1 MIKNLDDAIKNSESE
16 KLETVIKKIEK
27 ELSQIFKSF
36 NVKNLNKQD
45 KDRLIKSLIDESSSD
60 FKNIYSNQFKNFY
73 KKYRDIGLR
82 LDDLRSTF
90 LPIDLI
96 RSVKSTFAQKSENF
110 GSSGIGEDAKN
121 VLLDQINLEKFL
133 KESYENCFFRMLG
146 MPESKDIKNENF
158 YYVDIKEGLKLEED
172 NSDKNKQNARLSRI
186 LEQRQNIFLRDYFP
200 DNDFFNISVTIGS
213 DSVLEKLPP
222 KTATIIRNIT
232 KKFIEEKDVV
242 ESSRND
248 NSSPDVKSTKEI
260 YIRDI
265 KNGISGESGFNILT
279 EEDYNKLYNDLYLGY
294 KEESPLLNI
303 PGTFS
308 KQLHLLFPPVQD
320 SSVKSCISEP
330 GKFISMPFMSDPTD
344 VISGEKIN
352 ISLLESVI
360 RIRLDQLTGYDNS
373 EVIRLSNKYQDFSF
387 SQVADAYGLVE
398 LLITNRLITAIEVLA
413 EKVDNDVDEYYLN
426 AIKVQKSTFKN
437 STTGPDEEDILPD
450 VAERLSFSKDIDVP
464 EEKNVQDK
472 YIFLE
477 KKSLELLRNID
488 DTVAILLSDN
498 KSLDVQSNTFRTSTL
513 KDALFMDIISS
524 LSTVSGDYAS
534 TRLRKI
540 QSTANSV
547 QKNKIERPRAEI
559 AISLGIGRGVGLI
572 TVLCFSLAMFTIEE
586 EYLLG
591 LLNKKQFDNLKNE
604 YPTKNFFK
612 EFEKNR
618 PSIAKSL
625 RAYSLKVLEAYNLF
639 TKNLESA

>member
-1 MIKNLDDAIKNSESE
+1 MIKNLDKAIKESKIE
-16 KLETVIKKIEK
+16 KLDTVIKKIEK
-27 ELSQIFKSF
+27 ELSEIFKSF
-36 NVKNLNKQD
+36 NVKNLNEQD
-45 KDRLIKSLIDESSSD
+45 KDRIIASLIDESSSD
-60 FKNIYSNQFKNFY
+60 FKNIYESQFKNFY
-73 KKYRDIGLR
+73 KKYRDIGLK

-96 RSVKSTFAQKSENF
+96 RSVKSTFSQKSENF
-110 GSSGIGEDAKN
+110 GNSGIGESAKN

-146 MPESKDIKNENF
+146 MPESKSLKEESF
-158 YYVDIKEGLKLEED
+158 YYVDIKEGLKKED
-172 NSDKNKQNARLSRI
+172 SDSKARLSKI

-200 DNDFFNISVTIGS
+200 DNDFFNISVSIGS
-213 DSVLEKLPP
+213 DSVLDKLPS

-232 KKFIEEKDVV
+232 KKFIDEKDVV

-248 NSSPDVKSTKEI
+248 NSSPDVKSTKSV
-260 YIRDI
+260 YIKTLKDGLA
-265 KNGISGESGFNILT
+265 NESGFNLIT
-279 EEDYNKLYNDLYLGY
+279 KEDYEKLYNDLYLGY
-294 KEESPLLNI
+294 VEESDLLNI
-303 PGTFS
+303 PESFS

-330 GKFISMPFMSDPTD
+330 GKFISMPFTNNATD

-373 EVIRLSNKYQDFSF
+373 DVLKLSNKYTEFSF
-387 SQVADAYGLVE
+387 PEVADTYGLVE

-413 EKVDNDVDEYYLN
+413 DKIDKDVDEYYLN

-437 STTGPDEEDILPD
+437 DKTGPDEEDILPD
-450 VAERLSFSKDIDVP
+450 VAERMSLSANIDVP

-477 KKSLELLRNID
+477 KKSLQLLKNID
-488 DTVAILLSDN
+488 DTIGILLSDN

-534 TRLRKI
+534 ARLNKI
-540 QSTANSV
+540 QSRSNSV
-547 QKNKIERPRAEI
+547 QKDKIERPRAEI

-572 TVLCFSLAMFTIEE
+572 TVLCFSLAMFTLEE
-586 EYLLG
+586 KYLLG
-591 LLNKKQFDNLKNE
+591 LLNDKQFDKLKNE
-604 YPTKNFFK
+604 YPTADFFK
-612 EFEKNR
+612 SFKR
-618 PSIAKSL
+618 PSIPLSL
-625 RAYSLKVLEAYNLF
+625 EAYSLKVLEAYELF
-639 TKNLESA
+639 TNNLASM

>member
-1 MIKNLDDAIKNSESE
+1 MIRNLDEAIKDS
-16 KLETVIKKIEK
+16 KLETLDTVIKKIEAK
-27 ELSQIFKSF
+27 LSEIFKSF
-36 NVKNLNKQD
+36 NVKNLNEQD
-45 KDRLIKSLIDESSSD
+45 KNRLITALIDESSSD

-73 KKYRDIGLR
+73 KKYRDIGLK

-96 RSVKSTFAQKSENF
+96 RSVKSTFSQKSENF
-110 GSSGIGEDAKN
+110 GNSGIGQDAKS

-146 MPESKDIKNENF
+146 MPESKDIKDQEF
-158 YYVDIKEGLKLEED
+158 FYVDIKEGLQTQNGD
-172 NSDKNKQNARLSRI
+172 NKSINARLSKI

-200 DNDFFNISVTIGS
+200 DNDFFNVSVTIGS
-213 DSVLEKLPP
+213 DAVLEKLPT

-248 NSSPDVKSTKEI
+248 DSSPDVKSTKEI
-260 YIRDI
+260 YIRDL
-265 KNGISGESGFNILT
+265 KNGVAGESGGNLLT
-279 EEDYNKLYNDLYLGY
+279 EEDYEKLYTDLYLGY
-294 KEESPLLNI
+294 KEQSDLLNI
-303 PGTFS
+303 PESFS

-330 GKFISMPFMSDPTD
+330 GKFISMPFTNNPTD

-360 RIRLDQLTGYDNS
+360 RIRLDQLTGYDRS
-373 EVIRLSNKYQDFSF
+373 DVIKLSNKYTEFSF
-387 SQVADAYGLVE
+387 RQVADSYGLVE

-413 EKVDNDVDEYYLN
+413 EKIDKDVDEYYLN
-426 AIKVQKSTFKN
+426 AIKIQKSTFKN

-477 KKSLELLRNID
+477 KKSLELLKNID

-498 KSLDVQSNTFRTSTL
+498 NSLDVQANTFRTSTL
-513 KDALFMDIISS
+513 KDALFMDIVSS

-540 QSTANSV
+540 QSTSNSA
-547 QKNKIERPRAEI
+547 QKNKMERPRAEI

-572 TVLCFSLAMFTIEE
+572 TVLCFALAMFTIEE
-586 EYLLG
+586 KYLLG
-591 LLNKKQFDNLKNE
+591 LLNKKQFDKLKNE
-604 YPTKNFFK
+604 YPTAKFFSG
-612 EFEKNR
+612 FENKR
-618 PSIAKSL
+618 PSIAVSL
-625 RAYSLKVLEAYNLF
+625 QKYTLKVLEAYDLF
-639 TKNLESA
+639 TKNLES

>member
-1 MIKNLDDAIKNSESE
+1 MIKNLDKAIKDSGIKTLDN
-16 KLETVIKKIEK
+16 VIKKIET
-27 ELSQIFKSF
+27 ELSEIFRSF
-36 NVKNLNKQD
+36 NVKNLNEQD
-45 KDRLIKSLIDESSSD
+45 KNRLITALIDESSSD

-73 KKYRDIGLR
+73 KKYRDIGLK

-96 RSVKSTFAQKSENF
+96 RSVKSTFSQKSENF
-110 GSSGIGEDAKN
+110 GSSGIGQDAKN

-146 MPESKDIKNENF
+146 LPESNDIKDQEFF
-158 YYVDIKEGLKLEED
+158 YIDIKDGLQTQ
-172 NSDKNKQNARLSRI
+172 NGDKKNINARLSKI

-213 DSVLEKLPP
+213 DYILEKLPT

-232 KKFIEEKDVV
+232 KKFIQEKEVV

-260 YIRDI
+260 YIRDL
-265 KNGISGESGFNILT
+265 KNGVAGESGANLIT
-279 EEDYNKLYNDLYLGY
+279 EEDYEKLYNDLYLAY
-294 KEESPLLNI
+294 KEESDLLNI
-303 PGTFS
+303 PKSFS

-320 SSVKSCISEP
+320 SSIKSCISEP
-330 GKFISMPFMSDPTD
+330 GKFISMPFTNNPTD
-344 VISGEKIN
+344 IISGEKIN

-373 EVIRLSNKYQDFSF
+373 DVIKLSNKYTEFSF
-387 SQVADAYGLVE
+387 NQVADSYGLVE

-413 EKVDNDVDEYYLN
+413 EKMDKDVDEYYLN
-426 AIKVQKSTFKN
+426 AIKIQKSTFKN

-477 KKSLELLRNID
+477 KKSLELLKNID
-488 DTVAILLSDN
+488 DTIAILLSDN
-498 KSLDVQSNTFRTSTL
+498 KSLDVQANTFRTSTL

-524 LSTVSGDYAS
+524 LSTVSGEYAS
-534 TRLRKI
+534 DRLRKI
-540 QSTANSV
+540 QSTSNSA
-547 QKNKIERPRAEI
+547 QKNKLERPRAEI

-572 TVLCFSLAMFTIEE
+572 TVLCFALAMFTIEE
-586 EYLLG
+586 KYLLG

-604 YPTKNFFK
+604 YPTAKFFS
-612 EFEKNR
+612 EFEKSR
-618 PSIAKSL
+618 PSISESL
-625 RAYSLKVLEAYNLF
+625 KKYTLKVLEAYDLF
-639 TKNLESA
+639 TKNLES